1 MEATL
6 LVRRTVLG
14 GMAAMGIAMSV
25 EASMG
30 ETGPE
35 TLARAFVDAWNAHDM
50 TAMAAL
56 FTPDAEWVNVVGMY
70 WKGRDQIMFAQRA
83 FHEGM
88 FSRNHQELK
97 AVQTRMLSPDIAVV
111 MLDCLQDAYQTPSG
125 HAMPQALDRL
135 SLTVVR
141 QPNGWRI
148 SHGQNTIVDANAASS
163 NPVLRMPTH

>member
-6 LVRRTVLG
+6 IVRRTVLG

-25 EASMG
+25 EASMA

-35 TLARAFVDAWNAHDM
+35 APARTFVDTWNAHDM

-56 FTPDAEWVNVVGMY
+56 FTPDAEWVNVVGMH
-70 WKGRDQIMFAQRA
+70 WKGREQIMFAQRA

-88 FSRNHQELK
+88 FSRNQQELK
-97 AVQTRMLSPDIAVV
+97 AIQTRMLSPDIAVV
-111 MLDCLQDAYQTPSG
+111 VVDCLQDAYQTPSG

-135 SLTVVR
+135 SLIVVR
-141 QPNGWRI
+141 QPARRRI
-148 SHGQNTIVDANAASS
+148 SFGQNTKIDAPAAADD
-163 NPVLRMPTH
+163 PLLHIPKQ